1 MSEIIQAD
9 QHRFSARR
17 IKEVPRWLL
26 EISPA
31 QESYTNHGILAEL
44 YNSSRGLYQ
53 YLMRDV
59 FSEETKSSSLYRQ
72 FQNGYTRYV
81 IWAHDYGAHDGELDT
96 RLQDSQ
102 RPYNLTLKVLIR
114 IGSILQNIY
123 STHTTL
129 KSDRKLQVLFQD
141 ISAVVDGGLYKFI
154 HHFDHSDDESDMS
167 DDDDLLI
174 NEEDPVADDEALRH
188 AIEEL
193 LVEIGYLSDLG
204 PILEEPVPDHPTEE
218 PPPFKIDDTEGP
230 TRYFVNRVL
239 SRFPKCNHKLA
250 NTLGKAN
257 WSSTI
262 RLLAKRKAALEP
274 GPTNVD
280 MDNPVGET
288 PRFKDS
294 ALGSSLPTGFHTD
307 PILHTSSYETT
318 LISYCEDGTTRAR
331 IPPLPSDIDEGQF
344 FPCITCG
351 RNIEKRD
358 IKSWKRHLLADLQP
372 WVCCQTSCPCESTFM
387 NREEWVAH
395 LYRGQK
401 DHPEWDE
408 KTCPLCQTVITEG
421 GRAALSHVARHL
433 EEISLAAVPCYPKD
447 DDDHDS
453 YDDERTGSEISSSII
468 AASLKLFGFGHK
480 PTKKSLTK
488 TSPSTENIASKAEKE
503 ESQSKTGHI
512 SSTNAADEAVD
523 DTAWMAMKPPCPNPR
538 SARYW
543 YCCSCNFGPMTVE
556 TTRDCV
562 YCLQHRRCASCTQP
576 IEI

>member
-1 MSEIIQAD
+1 MSEIIQTD
-9 QHRFSARR
+9 QHRLSAQRV
-17 IKEVPRWLL
+17 KEVPRWLL
-26 EISPA
+26 DISPA
-31 QESYTNHGILAEL
+31 QESYTNYGILAEL
-44 YNSSRGLYQ
+44 YNASRGLYQ
-53 YLMRDV
+53 SLMRDI
-59 FSEETKSSSLYRQ
+59 FSEKTKSSSLYRQ

-81 IWAHDYGAHDGELDT
+81 IWAYDNGAHDGELDT

-102 RPYNLTLKVLIR
+102 RSHNLTLKVLIR
-114 IGSILQNIY
+114 IVY

-129 KSDRKLQVLFQD
+129 KSDRKLQCLFQD

-154 HHFDHSDDESDMS
+154 HHFDHSDNESDIS

-250 NTLGKAN
+250 STLGKAN

-280 MDNPVGET
+280 MDNPVDEA

-307 PILHTSSYETT
+307 PILHASSYETT
-318 LISYCEDGTTRAR
+318 LISYREDGTTRAR
-331 IPPLPSDIDEGQF
+331 IPPLPSDI
-344 FPCITCG
+344 
-351 RNIEKRD
+351 
-358 IKSWKRHLLADLQP
+358 
-372 WVCCQTSCPCESTFM
+372 
-387 NREEWVAH
+387 EEV
-395 LYRGQK
+395 LELIFSLGGQK
-401 DHPEWDE
+401 DHPEWDD

-433 EEISLAAVPCYPKD
+433 EEISLMALPCYPKD
-447 DDDHDS
+447 DDDHDGH
-453 YDDERTGSEISSSII
+453 DDGGTGSEISSII
-468 AASLKLFGFGHK
+468 TATSLELFGFKHE
-480 PTKKSLTK
+480 PIKKSSTK

-512 SSTNAADEAVD
+512 PSTNAADEAVD
-523 DTAWMAMKPPCPNPR
+523 DTARTAMKPSYPNPR
-538 SARYW
+538 AARYW
-543 YCCSCNFGPMTVE
+543 YCCSCDFGPMTVV
-556 TTRDCV
+556 TTPQSQQARPV
-562 YCLQHRRCASCTQP
+562 PT
-576 IEI
+576 